1 MLRAPLQRI
10 VVVFALGLTTP
21 VARAHAQSTSDLAA
35 FSALIVS
42 PSGALPPSASDN
54 GRALPDVAAFA
65 VSYGRWRYDIDD
77 AIHHNLG
84 ATVTRRIGASATS
97 VSMTAAYLSLS
108 CDCAG
113 WMSGGVSL
121 TSRMLSV
128 PADRLRAGASGHI
141 DLQLMTGGARYSGD
155 GHASAYSAAAAVDVG
170 GSVALRGSSR
180 LALSLI
186 PGVGLGHLTSADET
200 GGGTRALLGAAIS
213 WRSRHGVSLD
223 VGTRRIVLTG
233 GPTQFGMSI
242 AWHAN

>member
-1 MLRAPLQRI
+1 MHRAPWQRA
-10 VVVFALGLTTP
+10 VVVCAMVFTTQA
-21 VARAHAQSTSDLAA
+21 VQAHAQSTGDLAA
-35 FSALIVS
+35 FSSLIVS

-54 GRALPDVAAFA
+54 GRALPDVAVIA
-65 VSYGRWRYDIDD
+65 VSYGRWRYDIND

-97 VSMTAAYLSLS
+97 VSLTAAYLSVS

-121 TSRMLSV
+121 TSRMLSIPV
-128 PADRLRAGASGHI
+128 DRLRTGASGHI

-155 GHASAYSAAAAVDVG
+155 GHASAYSVATAVDVG
-170 GSVALRGSSR
+170 GSFLLRGSSR
-180 LALSLI
+180 LAFSVI
-186 PGVGLGHLTSADET
+186 PGFGLGHLTSADET
-200 GGGTRALLGAAIS
+200 DAGTRPLLGAAIS

-223 VGTRRIVLTG
+223 VGARRVVLKG
-233 GPTQFGMSI
+233 GPTQFGMGI